1 MYEWLN
7 ALPKAELHLHLEGTL
22 EPELLFA
29 LAERN
34 RIALPWNDVE
44 TLRKAYAFNNLQEF
58 LDLYYAG
65 ADVLRTEQDFYD
77 LTWAYL
83 QKCKAQNV
91 VHVEPFFDPQTH
103 TDRGIPF
110 EVVLAGIRAALRD
123 GEKLLGIR
131 HGLIL
136 SFLRHLSEEQAQKT
150 LDQALPFRDAFI
162 AVGLDSSE
170 VGHPPSKFQRVFD
183 RARSEGFLTVA
194 HAGEE
199 GPPEYIWEALDLL
212 KVERIDHGVRA
223 FEDERLM
230 RRLIDEQIPLTV
242 CPLSNTKLC
251 VFDDMSQHTI
261 LDMLERGVK
270 VTVNSDDPAYFG
282 GYVTENFHALQQS
295 LGMTEEQARRL
306 AQNSLDARL
315 VKGGAACRVA
325 RRATRKAFR
334 RRRLLGIDD
343 KHYHLRACSAF
354 PWRRPGAGFRAA
366 VLTDARPRLTSRPA
380 PGCLAG
386 RRRGG
391 APRGSAQGLPG
402 PAPAHGKPGQPLGR
416 LPGDRR
422 RPGPGT
428 VPALLAAPGRPG
440 GGAWQLPPAQRA
452 QPGHRSLAWRR
463 IAAAAT
469 GRLAAGATP
478 GRAGRSR
485 AGARGRRPVAPGR
498 GRLARPARADP
509 ADFPAQSYPRPHL
522 RGDRPGHAAF
532 PKRRGKTYDARPRRL
547 QGEPGRPGRRA
558 GKERPAMTRTDSDAA
573 PYDPVLEQTAQAWLV
588 RLRGT
593 PDAATRRA
601 FEDWLAQRPAHAE
614 AYARAEALWRL
625 TEIPASRLAIEEAD
639 ALEAYLRPRR
649 ASRNPRRWAYPL
661 ASVAC
666 LLAML
671 WLGGWWQPGD
681 WLQDWRADY
690 VAAPGQ
696 VAEWKLADGSYLSL
710 DAGSAVR
717 VRIDGGQRR
726 VELLR
731 GAAALRVKRDTLP
744 FVVEAGEGRARVL
757 GTEFEVRRGAG
768 ATRVTV
774 LQGRV
779 AVSAG
784 TGAGA
789 AEEVLGAGQQVGFAD
804 GKLGRPVA
812 IDAAAALAWRQGWL
826 SFYRRPLAE
835 VLDELARYYPGR
847 ILLLDDALGRQ
858 LVSGSFRSDDPE
870 AALKSLQAVLGYRQ
884 QILFGRLVVIR

>member
-110 EVVLAGIRAALRD
+110 EGVLAGIRAALRD

-315 VKGGAACRVA
+315 VK
-325 RRATRKAFR
+325 
-334 RRRLLGIDD
+334 
-343 KHYHLRACSAF
+343 
-354 PWRRPGAGFRAA
+354 
-366 VLTDARPRLTSRPA
+366 
-380 PGCLAG
+380 
-386 RRRGG
+386 
-391 APRGSAQGLPG
+391 
-402 PAPAHGKPGQPLGR
+402 
-416 LPGDRR
+416 
-422 RPGPGT
+422 
-428 VPALLAAPGRPG
+428 
-440 GGAWQLPPAQRA
+440 
-452 QPGHRSLAWRR
+452 
-463 IAAAAT
+463 
-469 GRLAAGATP
+469 
-478 GRAGRSR
+478 
-485 AGARGRRPVAPGR
+485 
-498 GRLARPARADP
+498 
-509 ADFPAQSYPRPHL
+509 
-522 RGDRPGHAAF
+522 
-532 PKRRGKTYDARPRRL
+532 
-547 QGEPGRPGRRA
+547 
-558 GKERPAMTRTDSDAA
+558 
-573 PYDPVLEQTAQAWLV
+573 
-588 RLRGT
+588 
-593 PDAATRRA
+593 
-601 FEDWLAQRPAHAE
+601 
-614 AYARAEALWRL
+614 
-625 TEIPASRLAIEEAD
+625 
-639 ALEAYLRPRR
+639 
-649 ASRNPRRWAYPL
+649 
-661 ASVAC
+661 
-666 LLAML
+666 
-671 WLGGWWQPGD
+671 
-681 WLQDWRADY
+681 
-690 VAAPGQ
+690 
-696 VAEWKLADGSYLSL
+696 
-710 DAGSAVR
+710 
-717 VRIDGGQRR
+717 
-726 VELLR
+726 
-731 GAAALRVKRDTLP
+731 
-744 FVVEAGEGRARVL
+744 
-757 GTEFEVRRGAG
+757 
-768 ATRVTV
+768 
-774 LQGRV
+774 
-779 AVSAG
+779 
-784 TGAGA
+784 
-789 AEEVLGAGQQVGFAD
+789 
-804 GKLGRPVA
+804 
-812 IDAAAALAWRQGWL
+812 
-826 SFYRRPLAE
+826 
-835 VLDELARYYPGR
+835 
-847 ILLLDDALGRQ
+847 
-858 LVSGSFRSDDPE
+858 
-870 AALKSLQAVLGYRQ
+870 
-884 QILFGRLVVIR
+884 

>member
-22 EPELLFA
+22 EPELLFS

-315 VKGGAACRVA
+315 VK
-325 RRATRKAFR
+325 
-334 RRRLLGIDD
+334 
-343 KHYHLRACSAF
+343 
-354 PWRRPGAGFRAA
+354 
-366 VLTDARPRLTSRPA
+366 
-380 PGCLAG
+380 
-386 RRRGG
+386 
-391 APRGSAQGLPG
+391 
-402 PAPAHGKPGQPLGR
+402 
-416 LPGDRR
+416 
-422 RPGPGT
+422 
-428 VPALLAAPGRPG
+428 
-440 GGAWQLPPAQRA
+440 
-452 QPGHRSLAWRR
+452 
-463 IAAAAT
+463 
-469 GRLAAGATP
+469 
-478 GRAGRSR
+478 
-485 AGARGRRPVAPGR
+485 
-498 GRLARPARADP
+498 
-509 ADFPAQSYPRPHL
+509 
-522 RGDRPGHAAF
+522 
-532 PKRRGKTYDARPRRL
+532 
-547 QGEPGRPGRRA
+547 
-558 GKERPAMTRTDSDAA
+558 
-573 PYDPVLEQTAQAWLV
+573 
-588 RLRGT
+588 
-593 PDAATRRA
+593 
-601 FEDWLAQRPAHAE
+601 
-614 AYARAEALWRL
+614 
-625 TEIPASRLAIEEAD
+625 
-639 ALEAYLRPRR
+639 
-649 ASRNPRRWAYPL
+649 
-661 ASVAC
+661 
-666 LLAML
+666 
-671 WLGGWWQPGD
+671 
-681 WLQDWRADY
+681 
-690 VAAPGQ
+690 
-696 VAEWKLADGSYLSL
+696 
-710 DAGSAVR
+710 
-717 VRIDGGQRR
+717 
-726 VELLR
+726 
-731 GAAALRVKRDTLP
+731 
-744 FVVEAGEGRARVL
+744 
-757 GTEFEVRRGAG
+757 
-768 ATRVTV
+768 
-774 LQGRV
+774 
-779 AVSAG
+779 
-784 TGAGA
+784 
-789 AEEVLGAGQQVGFAD
+789 
-804 GKLGRPVA
+804 
-812 IDAAAALAWRQGWL
+812 
-826 SFYRRPLAE
+826 
-835 VLDELARYYPGR
+835 
-847 ILLLDDALGRQ
+847 
-858 LVSGSFRSDDPE
+858 
-870 AALKSLQAVLGYRQ
+870 
-884 QILFGRLVVIR
+884 